1 VQQIAN
7 TRLVGNLTHQL
18 NVSLAVAGQS
28 HVQLSLQRGE
38 LRRTGQTLVQRTKLS
53 EECDELLCDKR
64 AIDSAMKPANA
75 NSNLNRQ
82 PVVVVILS
90 DGLSLVAQHV
100 YLDALML

>member
-1 VQQIAN
+1 
-7 TRLVGNLTHQL
+7 
-18 NVSLAVAGQS
+18 
-28 HVQLSLQRGE
+28 
-38 LRRTGQTLVQRTKLS
+38 
-53 EECDELLCDKR
+53 
-64 AIDSAMKPANA
+64 MKPANA